1 MFHLGGAKVTPG
13 CGDAGLKGGRWSPL
27 PSKPCSGARGGA
39 AHGSLSD
46 HHALNQTPR
55 SRLPHQARD
64 HAVGDPHT
72 PGHREATESAA
83 QENGGA
89 TGCLS
94 ALRPPTD
101 LFLLLSLQ
109 LLSLQMKVPNQP
121 YPRTTRGGL
130 PCRCLSVTALWGT
143 WLHGDPSHPWPLKEP
158 LPLRSSTADGA
169 KDETQAEGPGNRLA
183 QREAAQ
189 VTADGV

>member
-1 MFHLGGAKVTPG
+1 MGFPEEPAFHLGGAKVTPG

-72 PGHREATESAA
+72 PRHREATESTA

-94 ALRPPTD
+94 ASTHRPFSSTFAATSLPSNEGPQPTLSQDNAWRPPV
-101 LFLLLSLQ
+101 SLPVCDSPLGHMAPRGPVSPLASEGASTSAQ
-109 LLSLQMKVPNQP
+109 LNC
-121 YPRTTRGGL
+121 RRGKG
-130 PCRCLSVTALWGT
+130 
-143 WLHGDPSHPWPLKEP
+143 
-158 LPLRSSTADGA
+158 
-169 KDETQAEGPGNRLA
+169 
-183 QREAAQ
+183 
-189 VTADGV
+189 